1 MILRAIVLTLLYA
14 VLFLL
19 ETVVAPAIA
28 FENVPPDLTMLAVVG
43 LALSDGP
50 ATGARAGFL
59 VGTARDLLAS
69 TTDLIGPWMLFGM
82 LLGYGAGLLRPYVA
96 WSELPSHVA
105 VGTFGVAGAWLGV
118 EALGFVLGTGA
129 AAPTDILTRA
139 VVAGGWAVVLSPIV
153 CRGIQALSAR
163 TAVAAPPTP

>member
-1 MILRAIVLTLLYA
+1 MIIRAVVLTLLFA

-19 ETVVAPAIA
+19 EAVVAPAVA

-43 LALSDGP
+43 LGLSDGA

-59 VGTARDLLAS
+59 AGTARDLLTS

-105 VGTFGVAGAWLGV
+105 VGALGVAGAWLGV
-118 EALGFVLGTGA
+118 EVLGFVLGSGA
-129 AAPTDILTRA
+129 ADPADIVTRV
-139 VVAGGWAVVLSPIV
+139 VVAGGWALVLAPIV
-153 CRGIQALSAR
+153 CRGAQALSAR
-163 TAVAAPPTP
+163 TTVTAPPAP